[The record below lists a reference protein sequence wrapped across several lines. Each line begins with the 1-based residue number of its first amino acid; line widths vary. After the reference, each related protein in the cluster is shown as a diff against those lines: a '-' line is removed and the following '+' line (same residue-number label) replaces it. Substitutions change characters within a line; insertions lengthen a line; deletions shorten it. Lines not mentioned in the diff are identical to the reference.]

1 MAGERRTVSRDRVI
15 ETHGLT
21 KRYGSG
27 VVAVQDLNLSV
38 QRGEVY
44 GFLGPNGAGKTTT
57 LRILLGLIR
66 PTDGSATIVGA
77 APGSPASL
85 ARVGAIVEAPAF
97 WPYLSGYNNL
107 RLLATYSGVRA
118 SRVDEV
124 LEEVQLTPRAKDKFA
139 TYSMGM
145 KQRLGVAAALL
156 KDPELMIL
164 DEPTNGLDPQGMA
177 DFRNLIVRI
186 GQGHRTV
193 LVSSHLLNEVEQM
206 CTRIGVIRRGR
217 LVAEGR
223 IDELRGGA
231 KLIVRAEPADRARTL
246 QESAVGSHN
255 LASGE
260 DGKFTIT
267 VDMARA
273 AELNAKLV
281 QAGIAVTELRP
292 GERSLEDVF
301 MELTGTEAGL

>member
-1 MAGERRTVSRDRVI
+1 
-15 ETHGLT
+15 
-21 KRYGSG
+21 
-27 VVAVQDLNLSV
+27 
-38 QRGEVY
+38 
-44 GFLGPNGAGKTTT
+44 
-57 LRILLGLIR
+57 
-66 PTDGSATIVGA
+66 
-77 APGSPASL
+77 
-85 ARVGAIVEAPAF
+85 VEAPAF

-246 QESAVGSHN
+246 LESAVGSHN